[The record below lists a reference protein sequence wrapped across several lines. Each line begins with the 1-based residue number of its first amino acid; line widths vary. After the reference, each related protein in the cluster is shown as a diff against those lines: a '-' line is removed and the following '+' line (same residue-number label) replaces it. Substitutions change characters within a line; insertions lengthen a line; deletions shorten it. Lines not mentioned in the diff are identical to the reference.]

1 MGPVRLRSRVA
12 CGGTSLSGLTSTVN
26 PAGSGWSSVSAP
38 TLPCWNGAVPASP
51 PATWT
56 GLPPRLWS
64 RRPDSRMQRHSRPS
78 VSADGSGCSPCT
90 TLDCVDTNTSD
101 WVTHVDLVFPQD
113 ANPLGTMFGGRVM
126 QIMDVN
132 SAIVAFRFCRRAAVT
147 ASSEPID
154 FRGPIR
160 VGDIIEV
167 RSRLAWAGHSSMI
180 IRNEVY
186 SEHPLSGERNLC
198 TIGHMNFV
206 ALGEDGL
213 PTAVPELEL
222 RDDEERAHWREGKL
236 VREQLLARREA
247 QQRVG

>member
-1 MGPVRLRSRVA
+1 ML
-12 CGGTSLSGLTSTVN
+12 
-26 PAGSGWSSVSAP
+26 
-38 TLPCWNGAVPASP
+38 CWHAAVQASP

-56 GLPPRLWS
+56 GWRPRLWS
-64 RRPDSRMQRHSRPS
+64 RRPDSRKPRRSGRS
-78 VSADGSGCSPCT
+78 ASADSSTGSSCT

-186 SEHPLSGERNLC
+186 SENPLSGERNRC
-198 TIGHMNFV
+198 TTGGVNFV
-206 ALGEDGL
+206 AVGEEGR
-213 PTAVPELEL
+213 AGAGPELGL
-222 RDDEERAHWREGKL
+222 RGGEGAAHVPGR
-236 VREQLLARREA
+236 
-247 QQRVG
+247 